1 MDVQALGQYLR
12 EAREAKELSLDDA
25 EHALRIRRRILESF
39 ESGDFNLPDFSPVQI
54 RGFIRNYGRYL
65 GLEEDRVIQLYE
77 TALVETNRR
86 GMTRGKKAQ
95 QRPRENGNGKRI
107 TSEATAA
114 RNGSTSRSTG
124 EYTPPTMSAE
134 PQRGR
139 LGALFGILL
148 RIVIAVASL
157 AVIALVM
164 LQFLQSPPLEVQPT
178 ATVPGLL
185 GDLPPTGTFTPE
197 PTNIV
202 VLLPTNAS
210 LPSIDGVLVNLQL
223 NQRTWMRL
231 SVDGVDQFIGMAR
244 PGSTLEYRANDRI
257 ELTAS
262 NAQALAVTLNG
273 QRQPSLGM
281 RGQQVTAVFERTG
294 MQILSGANFEPTS
307 TTSPTPEPT
316 PTDSAGALVEQL
328 TPDATVD
335 PLLLPP
341 ATVDPLLAPPTTDP
355 LLAGPTTDPALLA
368 PTATLPAVGGASDA
382 VLPITTLAAADLL
395 SISIPS
401 VTPEGNAAPPAAQNS
416 GQTITGGQAIPTALP
431 LPGMPT
437 QPPAEVV
444 QPTQPEVVAAS
455 PTPLSIVPATQPPA
469 EQPAPTV
476 PPATLAPT
484 ATLPPTEPPTAT
496 PTFTPSYTLPPS
508 MTPTTPPSRTPTPT
522 FTPTITLTPTQTAI
536 LPPRA
541 TPVNATPTKT
551 GA

>member
-12 EAREAKELSLDDA
+12 ETREAKELSLDDA
-25 EHALRIRRRILESF
+25 ELALRIRRRILESF

-54 RGFIRNYGRYL
+54 RGFIRNYARYL

-77 TALVETNRR
+77 TALVETSRR
-86 GMTRGKKAQ
+86 GMGRGRKAQ
-95 QRPRENGNGKRI
+95 RARENGKRS
-107 TSEATAA
+107 TGETPTA
-114 RNGSTSRSTG
+114 RNGSAQRSTG
-124 EYTPPTMSAE
+124 EYTPIVVE

-139 LGALFGILL
+139 LGVILGVLL
-148 RIVIAVASL
+148 RLIVAAASL
-157 AVIALVM
+157 AVIALVAFQ
-164 LQFLQSPPLEVQPT
+164 LIQPPPLAVEPT
-178 ATVPGLL
+178 ATISGVL
-185 GDLPPTGTFTPE
+185 GDLPPTATFTPE

-202 VLLPTNAS
+202 VALPTSAS
-210 LPSIDGVLVNLQL
+210 LPNIDGVLVTLQL

-294 MQILSGANFEPTS
+294 MQILSSANFEPTP
-307 TTSPTPEPT
+307 TTSPTPLPT
-316 PTDSAGALVEQL
+316 PTDSALIEQL
-328 TPDATVD
+328 TQETAVD
-335 PLLLPP
+335 PLLVPP
-341 ATVDPLLAPPTTDP
+341 ATADPLFAPPDTDPSAADPLLAE
-355 LLAGPTTDPALLA
+355 PTTDPALIA
-368 PTATLPAVGGASDA
+368 PTEVQFGGASDE
-382 VLPITTLAAADLL
+382 VLPTATLAAADLL
-395 SISIPS
+395 SMAIPTA
-401 VTPEGNAAPPAAQNS
+401 TPQGNIEPPAVQDSFQTTTS
-416 GQTITGGQAIPTALP
+416 GQLPPPTALP

-437 QPPAEVV
+437 QPP
-444 QPTQPEVVAAS
+444 PTQVVEPVSA
-455 PTPLSIVPATQPPA
+455 SIVPTI
-469 EQPAPTV
+469 EPTV
-476 PPATLAPT
+476 EPPTFAPT
-484 ATLPPTEPPTAT
+484 ATIPPTEPPTET

-522 FTPTITLTPTQTAI
+522 FTPTITLTPTNTAI